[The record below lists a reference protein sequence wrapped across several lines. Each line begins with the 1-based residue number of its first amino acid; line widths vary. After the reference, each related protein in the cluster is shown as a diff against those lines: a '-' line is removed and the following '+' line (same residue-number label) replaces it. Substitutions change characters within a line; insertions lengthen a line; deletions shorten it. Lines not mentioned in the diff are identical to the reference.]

1 MLDFPLSAL
10 PPNSQKVRL
19 NRKQEVGAGG
29 GWLAFKLDR
38 RIEMYIIELKK
49 LSTYCCVTKSWGVR
63 RGGSKSEGG
72 GWGTSSS
79 RLFHG

>member
-29 GWLAFKLDR
+29 GWLAGFQDR
-38 RIEMYIIELKK
+38 STDIDVHNRIEKIKHVLLCHKK
-49 LSTYCCVTKSWGVR
+49 L
-63 RGGSKSEGG
+63 GGEEG
-72 GWGTSSS
+72 
-79 RLFHG
+79 RE

>member
-29 GWLAFKLDR
+29 GWLAGWLAFKLDR
-38 RIEMYIIELKK
+38 RI
-49 LSTYCCVTKSWGVR
+49 
-63 RGGSKSEGG
+63 
-72 GWGTSSS
+72 
-79 RLFHG
+79 